1 MGVNSLSAGILLLFL
16 NVVSLQACYEDVLRA
31 KPRNVEALV
40 QLAHARAMREEFV
53 QPWELEPIYLR
64 QPDAEINWS
73 TRAGGA

>member
-1 MGVNSLSAGILLLFL
+1 MLRHADVFASLRGIEMAEQGLANPSA
-16 NVVSLQACYEDVLRA
+16 R
-31 KPRNVEALV
+31 ALV

-64 QPDAEINWS
+64 QPDAQINWS